1 MLTAWA
7 VSEIPELEIDGYREI
22 SDDDLDGVICRTVDD
37 RSILIASPKNAATA
51 AKQDAEHRIGQLLH
65 NPAFK
70 DKLPFTVPHTL
81 TAGTMDKAR
90 IVVTET
96 PSGTP
101 LSGIRDSRVVLPS
114 LAISLAALHD
124 IPLSGAR
131 VPLTTESALEAL
143 RRAAGAVDRAHQSG
157 KVPVALLDRWDAA
170 LEDSVFWNFQPS
182 LIHGNLADD
191 LIFSDGTTV
200 TGVVG
205 WGEAK
210 VADPAIDLSFVCS
223 MAPVA
228 AYADF
233 VSEYVAARRGHD
245 PRIGQRARLW
255 SELEVVFWL
264 LHGIDSSDE
273 SIVND
278 AVSMLATLAAS
289 VTNNPALAIGEP
301 RTLPTITVESQEP
314 L

>member
-22 SDDDLDGVICRTVDD
+22 SDKDLDGVICRTVDD
-37 RSILIASPKNAATA
+37 RSILIASPKNAETA
-51 AKQDAEHRIGQLLH
+51 GKQDAEHRIGQLLH

-81 TAGTMDKAR
+81 TAGTLDKSR

-101 LSGIRDSRVVLPS
+101 LSGIRDTRVVLPS
-114 LAISLAALHD
+114 LASSLAALHD
-124 IPLSGAR
+124 ISLSGAK
-131 VPLTTESALEAL
+131 VQLTNESALESL

-157 KVPVALLDRWDAA
+157 KVPIALLDRWDAA
-170 LEDSVFWNFQPS
+170 LEDSELWNFQPS
-182 LIHGNLADD
+182 LIHGALADD
-191 LIFSDGTTV
+191 LIFTDGATV
-200 TGVVG
+200 TGIVG
-205 WGEAK
+205 WGEAR
-210 VADPAIDLSFVCS
+210 VADPAIDLLFVCA

-228 AYADF
+228 AYSDF
-233 VSEYVAARRGHD
+233 VSEYVAARRGFD

-264 LHGIDSSDE
+264 LHGIDTSDE

-278 AVSMLATLAAS
+278 AVSMLATLATS
-289 VTNNPALAIGEP
+289 VANNPALAIGEP
-301 RTLPTITVESQEP
+301 RALPTITLESQEP